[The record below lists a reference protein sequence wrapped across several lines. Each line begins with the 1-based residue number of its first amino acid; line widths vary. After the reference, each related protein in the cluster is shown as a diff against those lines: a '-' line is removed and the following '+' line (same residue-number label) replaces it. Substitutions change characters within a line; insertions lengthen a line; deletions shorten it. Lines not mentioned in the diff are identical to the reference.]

1 MSHHNSIKA
10 NSYNG
15 LAQRLNRFPQGAPPT
30 ELLFKILKVLFS
42 EREAKL
48 VSLLP
53 IKPFTDK
60 KAAAVWKLNLSDA
73 RVLLND
79 LADRGILLDYEE
91 DGNTTYALPPPMA
104 GFFEFSM
111 MRYRKDIDQK
121 VLAELF
127 YQYMNVEEDF
137 IKDLFLNGETQLGR
151 AFVNESVL
159 TNENALHVLD
169 YERASEVVTTASQIG
184 IGVCYCRHK
193 MEHVGRNCSAPMDIC
208 MTFNGP
214 AESLIRHGVARKVD
228 VAEGLDLLN
237 KAQDCNLV
245 QFGEN
250 VQERV
255 SFICNCCGCC
265 CEALIAARKFGFL
278 NPVHTT
284 NFIPEIIA
292 EKCTGCGK
300 CVSLCPVEAMT
311 LVTASDPHKPGKK
324 KAKLNQDQCL
334 GCGVCLKGC
343 TVDALELKSRAERVI
358 TPINSV
364 HRIVLMAIER
374 GKFQNLLFDNQL
386 LFSHRAMAAVLG
398 VILKLPPAKQI
409 LAGKQFKSR
418 YLVALIKYAKR

>member
-1 MSHHNSIKA
+1 MAHHNTIKA
-10 NSYNG
+10 NSYNS
-15 LAQRLNRFPQGAPPT
+15 LVQRLNRFPQGAPPA

-42 EREAKL
+42 KREAQL

-60 KAAAVWKLNLSDA
+60 KAAAIWKLNLSDA
-73 RVLLND
+73 RVILND

-91 DGNTTYALPPPMA
+91 DGNTTYVLPPPMA

-111 MRYRKDIDQK
+111 MRYRKDINQK
-121 VLAELF
+121 VLSELF
-127 YQYMNVEEDF
+127 YQYLNVEEDF
-137 IKDLFLNGETQLGR
+137 IKELFLSGETQLGR
-151 AFVNESVL
+151 VFINEGVL

-169 YERASEVVTTASQIG
+169 FERASEVIKAASQIG

-193 MEHVGRNCSAPMDIC
+193 MEHIGKNCSAPMDIC

-214 AESLIRHGVARKVD
+214 AESLIRHGIAREVD

-237 KAQDCNLV
+237 KAHDYNLV

-284 NFIPEIIA
+284 NFIPEIIE

-311 LVTASDPHKPGKK
+311 LVTASDPQKPRKK
-324 KAKLNQDQCL
+324 KAKLDYDQCL

-343 TVDALELKSRAERVI
+343 NVDALKLKSRGERVI
-358 TPINSV
+358 TPVSSV

-374 GKFQNLLFDNQL
+374 GKFQNLLFDNQIL
-386 LFSHRAMAAVLG
+386 LSHRAMAAVLG

-409 LAGKQFKSR
+409 LASNQFKSR
-418 YLVALIKYAKR
+418 YLLALIKYAKR